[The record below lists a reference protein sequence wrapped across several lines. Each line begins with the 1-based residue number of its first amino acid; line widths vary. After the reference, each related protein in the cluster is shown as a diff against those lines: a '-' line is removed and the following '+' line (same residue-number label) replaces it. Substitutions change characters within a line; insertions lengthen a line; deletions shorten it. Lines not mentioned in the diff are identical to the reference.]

1 MPFASKDEIRS
12 LDKELHDP
20 DMKNVDLDPSIIKL
34 LYLQENIVVGSSP
47 IRCSNLHKKE
57 L

>member
-34 LYLQENIVVGSSP
+34 LYLQESIVVGSSP
-47 IRCSNLHKKE
+47 IRCSSA
-57 L
+57 